1 MVFSE
6 QYPNYG
12 NKPWQQRNGD
22 HGSGM
27 YHALLENRIP
37 FEMVN
42 SRLLD
47 REHLKPFKLLVL
59 PNISTLSDKQ
69 CDEIKRFVED
79 GGSIVATFET
89 SLYDEK
95 GSQRKDFGLS
105 GLFGVSFDQGVE
117 GPMQNSYLRLR
128 KIRPLTVFI
137 RYSEILKMHT
147 G

>member
-1 MVFSE
+1 MAAE
-6 QYPNYG
+6 
-12 NKPWQQRNGD
+12 KW
-22 HGSGM
+22 GSRIGM

-47 REHLKPFKLLVL
+47 KEHLIPFKLLVL

-69 CDEIKRFVED
+69 CDQLKSFAEE

-95 GSQRKDFGLS
+95 GNQRKDFGLS
-105 GLFGVSFDQGVE
+105 G
-117 GPMQNSYLRLR
+117 
-128 KIRPLTVFI
+128 TV
-137 RYSEILKMHT
+137 RYFV
-147 G
+147 